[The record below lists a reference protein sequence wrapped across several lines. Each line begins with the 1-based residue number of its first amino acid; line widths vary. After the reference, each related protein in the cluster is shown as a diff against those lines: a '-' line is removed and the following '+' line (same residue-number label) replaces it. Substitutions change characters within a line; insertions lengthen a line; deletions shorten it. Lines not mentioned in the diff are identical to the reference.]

1 MPTPDT
7 SPRRTAPWGTPF
19 AVFLACLLALAAFV
33 GSEWTYQRALESLS
47 NLGGRD
53 SARAALQ
60 TVMRRTLD
68 LETAQRG
75 FLLTGR
81 DQYLE
86 PYRSAR
92 TDLDNAFNRLREHYR
107 NDAELT
113 ALVADLQEKV
123 LQKVSEVDESIR
135 LYAAGS
141 HPVWQGLLLTDIGRE
156 KMDSVRRVA
165 EVLLNNEDR
174 RVARERAD
182 IYRTLAIGRLSVH
195 ALTLLSLLAY
205 VFYLRKNAALH
216 SSQAAH
222 ARQLKAERDSLDAQV
237 RQRTEELALLN
248 LGLQELREGERGG
261 LARALHDELGA
272 LLTAA
277 KLDLTRLRHNLALPG
292 NDVGARLAHLNSVL
306 DQSID
311 TKRRLMEGLMPSA
324 LQNLGLQAALEQRAG
339 ELQQRTQAAV
349 ELDLQAL
356 LELPGSARQAL
367 YAVAQGALSNIEQH
381 AAANRVALRLAE
393 ENGELVLTVADNG
406 RGFAV
411 SEAGSALAG
420 ASASAQSLRNMRY
433 RIESLGGRFDLRS
446 APGDGTRIEARLPV
460 RGLPPRPPPTQ
471 NSEALLP

>member
-1 MPTPDT
+1 MPTPDP
-7 SPRRTAPWGTPF
+7 SPWRTAPWRTP
-19 AVFLACLLALAAFV
+19 LAALLAALLALAAFV
-33 GSEWTYQRALESLS
+33 GSEWTYQRALGSLS

-53 SARAALQ
+53 TARAALH

-68 LETAQRG
+68 METAQRG
-75 FLLTGR
+75 YLLTGR

-92 TDLDNAFNRLREHYR
+92 TDLDNAFGRLREHYQG
-107 NDAELT
+107 DEELT
-113 ALVADLQEKV
+113 DLVADLQEKV
-123 LQKVSEVDESIR
+123 LQKASEVAESIR
-135 LYAAGS
+135 LYDEGS

-156 KMDSVRRVA
+156 KMENVRRVA
-165 EVLLNNEDR
+165 EVLLATEDR
-174 RVARERAD
+174 RVARERAA

-195 ALTLLSLLAY
+195 GLTLLSLLAY
-205 VFYLRKNAALH
+205 IFFLRKNADLH
-216 SSQAAH
+216 SHQAAH
-222 ARQLKAERDSLDAQV
+222 ARQLREERDSLDDQV

-277 KLDLTRLRHNLALPG
+277 KLDLTRLRHALALPG
-292 NDVGARLAHLNSVL
+292 SDVGPRLEHLSGML

-324 LQNLGLQAALEQRAG
+324 LQNLGLQAALEHRAG
-339 ELQQRTQAAV
+339 EMQRRTGVQT

-356 LELPGSARQAL
+356 ELPDSARQAL
-367 YAVAQGALSNIEQH
+367 YAVAQGALSNVEQH
-381 AAANRVALRLAE
+381 ASASRVWLRLAE

-406 RGFAV
+406 RGF
-411 SEAGSALAG
+411 EAQEAAG
-420 ASASAQSLRNMRY
+420 SASAQGLRNMRY
-433 RIESLGGRFDLRS
+433 RIESLGGRFYLRS

-460 RGLPPRPPPTQ
+460 RDLPPRPTRAQTSEAPPT
-471 NSEALLP
+471 